1 MYIEKELERITS
13 SISSKEL
20 LDDILEAYIEEM
32 REDGY
37 EDSEKQYQKSK
48 CKLDSILTEKQKADL
63 LLMENNST
71 ENMQYSIGFGFR
83 KGLYTGF
90 EQFFIGVSTKMP
102 FYQFVHN
109 EILTMPNMKRHRE
122 YYDRLIEINKLFDGI
137 IEDLGEDDKEDVT
150 TVYSFCDEKNYNV
163 LRYSFYLGYRY
174 ALYII
179 GDIQP
184 LEIGKITDK
193 ILCTEHELE
202 FTLTCEERERRGY
215 VYHENGKEKSF
226 IQS

>member
-1 MYIEKELERITS
+1 M
-13 SISSKEL
+13 SIWDRLRGICSKEL

-48 CKLDSILTEKQKADL
+48 CKLDSTLTDKQKTDL
-63 LLMENNST
+63 SLMEKKFT
-71 ENMQYSIGFGFR
+71 ENMQYNFGFGFR

-90 EQFFIGVSTKMP
+90 EQFFIGVSTSMP
-102 FYQFVHN
+102 FYHFVHN
-109 EILTMPNMKRHRE
+109 EILTMPNMKKYRE
-122 YYDRLIEINKLFDGI
+122 YYDRLTEINKLFEGI
-137 IEDLGEDDKEDVT
+137 IENLEEDYKEDVT

-174 ALYII
+174 ALSII
-179 GDIQP
+179 GDIHP
-184 LEIGKITDK
+184 LEIGEITDK

-202 FTLTCEERERRGY
+202 FTLTCEERERRRY
-215 VYHENGKEKSF
+215 ACHEKDK
-226 IQS
+226 IR